1 MSMEMSEHRVLVTG
15 ASSGIGMAVSLLCN
29 QKGATV
35 IACGRDMPRL
45 QHLKNTCT
53 NQAFLHIETRD
64 LQEDMDAL
72 PQWVA
77 GLRQKYGKLTGL
89 VCCAG
94 YAVVMPLRAY
104 DRNVAAGLYDI
115 HVHAPL
121 LLAKGFADKR
131 NNMGKGSSI
140 VFLSSAA
147 VLAKEAGLSAYGG
160 AKAAI
165 QTATISLS
173 RELAPQGIR
182 VNTVAPAMVRTPM
195 NEQYFAMLNPDARDQ
210 TLSAYP
216 FGIGTPE
223 DVAQT
228 VVFLLCDSSK
238 WITGQTIV
246 MDGGRY

>member
-1 MSMEMSEHRVLVTG
+1 MTMLKSEHRVLVTG

-29 QKGATV
+29 QMGATV
-35 IACGRDMPRL
+35 IASGRDISRL
-45 QHLKNTCT
+45 QHLKKNCT
-53 NQAFLHIETRD
+53 NQTSLHIEPRD

-77 GLRQKYGKLTGL
+77 GLRQKYGKLSGL

-131 NNMGKGSSI
+131 NNIGQGSSI

-147 VLAKEAGLSAYGG
+147 ALAKEAGLSAYGG

-165 QTATISLS
+165 QTAAISLS

-182 VNTVAPAMVRTPM
+182 VNAVAPAMVHTPM
-195 NEQYFAMLNPDARDQ
+195 NEQYLAMLSNDARDQ

-216 FGIGTPE
+216 FGLGTPE
-223 DVAQT
+223 DIAQT
-228 VVFLLCDSSK
+228 VVFLLRDSSK

>member
-1 MSMEMSEHRVLVTG
+1 MLTSDNRVLVTG
-15 ASSGIGMAVSLLCN
+15 ASSGIGKAVALLCN
-29 QKGATV
+29 QMGASV
-35 IACGRDMPRL
+35 IASGRDMVRL
-45 QHLKNTCT
+45 QKLKNTCVHPE
-53 NQAFLHIETRD
+53 FLHIEPRD

-94 YAVVMPLRAY
+94 YATVMPLRAY
-104 DRNVAAGLYDI
+104 DREVAASLYDI
-115 HVHAPL
+115 HVHVPL

-131 NNMGKGSSI
+131 NNMGQGCSI

-147 VLAKEAGLSAYGG
+147 ALAKEAGLSAYGG

-165 QTATISLS
+165 QAATLSLS

-182 VNTVAPAMVRTPM
+182 INAVAPAMVRTPM
-195 NEQYFAMLNPDARDQ
+195 NEQYFAMLSPDARDQ
-210 TLSAYP
+210 TLAAYP
-216 FGIGTPE
+216 LGIGTPE

-228 VVFLLCDSSK
+228 VVFLLSNSGK